1 MPSHGF
7 ITFKAKIGIMEF
19 GNDDYF
25 SNLMELYNFETDEI
39 RFK

>member
-1 MPSHGF
+1 MSSHSF
-7 ITFKAKIGIMEF
+7 ITFKAKIGIMEL

-25 SNLMELYNFETDEI
+25 SNLMGLYIFKADKI